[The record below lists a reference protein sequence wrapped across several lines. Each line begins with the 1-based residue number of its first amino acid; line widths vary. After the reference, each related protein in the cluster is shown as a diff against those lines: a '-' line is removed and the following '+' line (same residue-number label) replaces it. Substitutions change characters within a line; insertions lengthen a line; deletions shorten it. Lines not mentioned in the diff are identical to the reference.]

1 MKKVSLEDKNFK
13 LFIESAKIQKA
24 IDAVS
29 IKLNNN
35 YAQKSPI
42 FVCILNGSFMFA
54 SDLIRTFTDNCEV
67 TFLKVSSYDGT
78 KSTGSVKELIGL
90 NESITGRD
98 VIIVE
103 DIVDTG
109 ATLEVVIKDLNLLN
123 PKSIKVA
130 TLLYKP
136 LAYKGG
142 FPIDY
147 AAIEVGNEFLV
158 GYGLDYNGLGRNLE
172 DIYIIEE

>member
-1 MKKVSLEDKNFK
+1 MKKVSLEDKNFRI
-13 LFIESAKIQKA
+13 FIESAKIQEA

-29 IKLNNN
+29 FKINNDF
-35 YAQKSPI
+35 AKSNPI
-42 FVCILNGSFMFA
+42 FVCVLNGSFMFA
-54 SDLIRTFTDNCEV
+54 SDLIKRFNHDCEV
-67 TFLKVSSYDGT
+67 TFLKIASYEGT
-78 KSTGSVKELIGL
+78 QSTGSIKELIGL
-90 NESITGRD
+90 NESISDRH

-109 ATLEVVIKDLNLLN
+109 ATLEAVVNELELLG
-123 PKSIKVA
+123 PKSIQVS

-136 LAYKGG
+136 LAYKRTI
-142 FPIDY
+142 PIDY

-172 DIYIIEE
+172 EIYIIEE

>member
-13 LFIESAKIQKA
+13 LFIESAKIRKS

-29 IKLNNN
+29 VKLNND
-35 YAQKSPI
+35 YAHNSPV

-54 SDLIRTFTDNCEV
+54 SDLIRTFTHNCEV
-67 TFLKVSSYDGT
+67 TFLKVASYDGT
-78 KSTGSVKELIGL
+78 KSTGFVKELIGL

-109 ATLEVVIKDLNLLN
+109 ATLETVIKDLSLLN
-123 PKSIKVA
+123 PKSIKVS

-136 LAYKGG
+136 LAYKGR

>member
-1 MKKVSLEDKNFK
+1 MKKVSLEDKNFRI
-13 LFIESAKIQKA
+13 FIESAKIQEA

-29 IKLNNN
+29 FKINNDF
-35 YAQKSPI
+35 AKSNPI
-42 FVCILNGSFMFA
+42 FVCVLNGSFMFA
-54 SDLIRTFTDNCEV
+54 SDLIKRFNHDCEV
-67 TFLKVSSYDGT
+67 TFLKIASYEGT
-78 KSTGSVKELIGL
+78 QSTGSIKELIGL
-90 NESITGRD
+90 NESISDRH

-109 ATLEVVIKDLNLLN
+109 ATLEAVVNELELLG
-123 PKSIKVA
+123 PKSIQVS

-136 LAYKGG
+136 LAYKKTI
-142 FPIDY
+142 PIDY

-172 DIYIIEE
+172 EIYIIEE

>member
-1 MKKVSLEDKNFK
+1 MKKVSLEDKNFRI
-13 LFIESAKIQKA
+13 FIESAKIQEA

-29 IKLNNN
+29 FKINNDF
-35 YAQKSPI
+35 AKSNPI
-42 FVCILNGSFMFA
+42 FVCVLNGSFMFA
-54 SDLIRTFTDNCEV
+54 SDLIKRFNHDCEV
-67 TFLKVSSYDGT
+67 TFLKVASYEGT
-78 KSTGSVKELIGL
+78 QSTGSIKELIGL
-90 NESITGRD
+90 NESISDRH

-109 ATLEVVIKDLNLLN
+109 ATLEAVVNELELLG
-123 PKSIKVA
+123 PKSIQVS

-136 LAYKGG
+136 LAYKRTI
-142 FPIDY
+142 PIDY

-172 DIYIIEE
+172 EIYIIEE

>member
-1 MKKVSLEDKNFK
+1 M
-13 LFIESAKIQKA
+13 
-24 IDAVS
+24 
-29 IKLNNN
+29 
-35 YAQKSPI
+35 
-42 FVCILNGSFMFA
+42 
-54 SDLIRTFTDNCEV
+54 
-67 TFLKVSSYDGT
+67 
-78 KSTGSVKELIGL
+78 
-90 NESITGRD
+90 
-98 VIIVE
+98 IIVE

-136 LAYKGG
+136 LAYKGS

-158 GYGLDYNGLGRNLE
+158 GYGLDYN
-172 DIYIIEE
+172 